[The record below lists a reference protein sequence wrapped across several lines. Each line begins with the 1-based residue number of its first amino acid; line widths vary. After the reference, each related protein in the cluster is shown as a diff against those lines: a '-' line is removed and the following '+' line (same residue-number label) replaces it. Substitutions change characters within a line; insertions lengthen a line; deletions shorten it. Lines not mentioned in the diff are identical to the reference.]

1 LRKFNEGVN
10 LEDIKYFCETSLAYL
25 LDEGVTVRVSGY
37 NKEEEEVTID
47 FHEKMTWNEC
57 KDHVIPLLIRVVN
70 KYELGEFGP
79 TNYKKNFNF
88 CVKGAH
94 SMSTLAPVR
103 ADIMISIDQINNI
116 EELLNK
122 KWNGELIM
130 DEILFYI
137 KSEK

>member
-1 LRKFNEGVN
+1 MKHLRSFNEGVSH
-10 LEDIKYFCETSLAYL
+10 EDIKYFCETSLAYL

-57 KDHVIPLLIRVVN
+57 KDHVIPLLTRVAN
-70 KYELGEFGP
+70 KYELGEFGL
-79 TNYKKNFNF
+79 YDDKKNFNF
-88 CVKGAH
+88 CVKGTH
-94 SMSTLAPVR
+94 GVR

>member
-1 LRKFNEGVN
+1 
-10 LEDIKYFCETSLAYL
+10 
-25 LDEGVTVRVSGY
+25 VTVRVSGY

-47 FHEKMTWNEC
+47 FHEKMSWNEC

-70 KYELGEFGP
+70 KYELGEFGS
-79 TNYKKNFNF
+79 YDDKKNFNF
-88 CVKGAH
+88 CVKGTH
-94 SMSTLAPVR
+94 GIR

>member
-1 LRKFNEGVN
+1 MKHLRSFNEGVN

-57 KDHVIPLLIRVVN
+57 KDHVIPLLTRVVN
-70 KYELGEFGP
+70 KYELGEFGSY
-79 TNYKKNFNF
+79 NVKKNFNF
-88 CVKGAH
+88 CVKGTH
-94 SMSTLAPVR
+94 GIRV
-103 ADIMISIDQINNI
+103 DIMISINEIKDIEQIM
-116 EELLNK
+116 NK
-122 KWNGELIM
+122 QWNGELIM
-130 DEILFYI
+130 DQIIFYI